1 MDSLVNLAPRG
12 TPKIVLLGP
21 APDVSTTPALTAN
34 LICRVL
40 FALIGNLICIVP
52 LRLLYRNG
60 ELAAALF
67 ILVVQLQNFESAVN
81 ALIWHNDDVDSWW
94 PGYGFCDVDSHVR
107 NFTIGLF
114 NSCLLAI
121 MRNLALQI
129 GNMRASPLTKKE
141 KTRRNI
147 VQALIIFPLPLLQA
161 VWTYPLAQ
169 QRYYIGTLTGC
180 SWANSRSWPY
190 AVFDIFLPTMMPF
203 LTAGYAISKATASA
217 LSNNPLAHARS
228 QRARRRLYLMVVAI
242 LVPYVPIAVAIAIVN
257 FRVAGALKP
266 FNFDA
271 IHNHAPGEIPWN
283 AIVYIT
289 SNEIHWSYMNMC
301 YLSIATTIPIF
312 VFFGMTKDAMNS
324 YRVVLLFFGLG
335 KVFPQLHEEYDPD
348 ARILASM
355 SNGSHSTST
364 SSSKKN
370 AAHSDLSV
378 MTSIPSN
385 HNTST
390 VQQPAPAATSASL
403 PIHNQDV
410 HIQPIRRNPFLFR
423 TRLDFSLPFK
433 LSLFRRS
440 EDNSSSAPL
449 ELLSHQPTNRSVW
462 SDEESLPIPCAA
474 TANTQGDK
482 GKDHPVIAPAPPVLL
497 PSSTSNPVNGY
508 GEL

>member
-1 MDSLVNLAPRG
+1 MDSLVNLVPRG
-12 TPKIVLLGP
+12 TPQIVLLGP

-40 FALIGNLICIVP
+40 FALIGNLICVVP

-203 LTAGYAISKATASA
+203 LTAGYASKSKCRG
-217 LSNNPLAHARS
+217 ARPTPES
-228 QRARRRLYLMVVAI
+228 R
-242 LVPYVPIAVAIAIVN
+242 
-257 FRVAGALKP
+257 
-266 FNFDA
+266 
-271 IHNHAPGEIPWN
+271 
-283 AIVYIT
+283 
-289 SNEIHWSYMNMC
+289 S
-301 YLSIATTIPIF
+301 
-312 VFFGMTKDAMNS
+312 
-324 YRVVLLFFGLG
+324 
-335 KVFPQLHEEYDPD
+335 
-348 ARILASM
+348 
-355 SNGSHSTST
+355 SH
-364 SSSKKN
+364 
-370 AAHSDLSV
+370 
-378 MTSIPSN
+378 
-385 HNTST
+385 
-390 VQQPAPAATSASL
+390 Q
-403 PIHNQDV
+403 
-410 HIQPIRRNPFLFR
+410 RRNL
-423 TRLDFSLPFK
+423 
-433 LSLFRRS
+433 
-440 EDNSSSAPL
+440 
-449 ELLSHQPTNRSVW
+449 V
-462 SDEESLPIPCAA
+462 
-474 TANTQGDK
+474 
-482 GKDHPVIAPAPPVLL
+482 
-497 PSSTSNPVNGY
+497 
-508 GEL
+508 